1 MDPSQS
7 KTGPANLSL
16 GVWPARVLAGLQAGV
31 LAGFVMAA
39 WLMLENLRRGQP
51 VWMAFNQI
59 STVLLGYA
67 GLKTTFGGPTLVG
80 LSLQLVMAGLHGAVF
95 AVVVPP
101 TVRALSA
108 SSAGVLLSLGSYSLF
123 FGWALQR
130 MAPLFLSRA
139 SRPAWLGACFLFG
152 AAWGFYGV
160 FVRELL
166 RPEIPPVQVLS
177 AEPVSGIES
186 ESTKPSSTAP

>member
-1 MDPSQS
+1 MEPSQS
-7 KTGPANLSL
+7 KTGPPNLSL

-31 LAGFVMAA
+31 LAGFAMSA

-51 VWMAFNQI
+51 VWMVFNQI
-59 STVLLGYA
+59 PTALLGYA

-80 LSLQLVMAGLHGAVF
+80 LSLQVVMAGLHGAVF

-108 SSAGVLLSLGSYSLF
+108 SAAGVLLSLGSYSFF

-139 SRPAWLGACFLFG
+139 SRLAWLGACFLFG
-152 AAWGFYGV
+152 AAWGFYAV
-160 FVRELL
+160 FARELL
-166 RPEIPPVQVLS
+166 LAESPSVQALPS
-177 AEPVSGIES
+177 EPVSGIES
-186 ESTKPSSTAP
+186 ESAKPSSTAP